1 MHSRLGPH
9 SLLPLAIA
17 AALLTACGGGSSN
30 TKPSPPPAGN
40 NPPPQQVCN
49 DPNAANHG
57 GPLPCVYR
65 YQGPLYNATVPINA
79 DRAHAAGFTGQG
91 VKIGILD
98 SGADRSIPSL
108 TQAVV
113 WYRNYMPADQADP
126 NREDVR
132 GHGSI
137 MAQLAA
143 GRRSGEFPGG
153 AAPGALVYA
162 ARICTDQGLCDIYD
176 RVVPATRDMAAEGVR
191 IFNFSIGGAAW
202 RGTEPVCLPDST
214 DPVCVT
220 AYNNTIAPEVLATN
234 PLYIW
239 ATGND
244 GNATQPSVSAAFPA
258 MFPHLRGNWL
268 AVVGGYVEPNG
279 TVQRLETSSSMCG
292 VAAQW
297 CITAPGSGRFL
308 PGPGVG
314 SSGGGVGTS
323 LATAITTGAAA
334 VVSSAFPWMGG
345 DLIQLS
351 LLTTATDLG
360 APGVDEVFGWGLI
373 NLERAIRGPAQFAF
387 GDVTANVNR
396 EGSWTWAN
404 DIGGAGGLIKTG
416 IGRLLLSGDNSYS
429 GATFVD
435 GGTLALSGTLR
446 SPVTVRSGGTFEALG
461 GTIHGSY
468 TAQAGSTTALQVGSP
483 LRVHG
488 TASLDGTLRILA
500 PASAGYAVGDHETL
514 LFAEAINGRFSSVQV
529 ASGFFYDATLTY
541 NLTTLVANLTRKSAA
556 AAAAKAGAMGATLDG
571 ASHFDAL
578 MAWSEA
584 NGFVA
589 DAAKVLNAPD
599 QAAALNALSSLSG
612 EIHGSARNG
621 LLQTSDQV
629 ARTLGDRVEA
639 LSRQGGAGGWFA
651 AQTASGDL
659 AQSGFGTIET
669 RGNNLLAGAD
679 AEIGAATVGG
689 VIGKGKARSEVHG
702 DRFEADRVLAG
713 VYGRVDGERGYVSG
727 SLTREWLDVEVSRN
741 VAGDRVRAERDDKI
755 DQVRVEAGLK
765 RTVSPFVAVRS
776 ATYRMG
782 GFAESGSDLGLVA
795 GADTHTATFGEIG
808 ARYAAN
814 FRLGGGDAWL
824 SATARYQRV
833 LNGAGSG
840 FAASFA
846 GAPVSFTAR
855 GQDIERERGVLG
867 LSFNHAFR
875 EGWTWFV
882 DAEAEIDGGGIEG
895 RRVSVGVRG
904 AF

>member
-1 MHSRLGPH
+1 MRRKILVVALS
-9 SLLPLAIA
+9 A
-17 AALLTACGGGSSN
+17 AMMTACGGGSSN
-30 TKPSPPPAGN
+30 TKPNTQPPANN
-40 NPPPQQVCN
+40 NPPPTQVCN
-49 DPNAANHG
+49 DPNASNRG

-113 WYRNYMPADQADP
+113 WYRNYMPADLADP
-126 NREDVR
+126 SREDVD
-132 GHGSI
+132 GHGSLV
-137 MAQLAA
+137 AQLAA

-153 AAPGALVYA
+153 AAPGAQVYA

-202 RGTEPVCLPDST
+202 RGTEPVCAESST
-214 DPVCVT
+214 DPVCTT
-220 AYNNTIAPEVLATN
+220 AYGNTIAPEVLATN

-239 ATGND
+239 GAGNG
-244 GNATQPSVSAAFPA
+244 GNATQPSVRAAFPA
-258 MFPHLRGNWL
+258 MFPHLRRNWL
-268 AVVGGYVEPNG
+268 AVVGGYVEANG

-314 SSGGGVGTS
+314 RSGGGVGTS

-360 APGVDEVFGWGLI
+360 APGVDEMFGWGLI
-373 NLERAIRGPAQFAF
+373 DLERAVRGPAQFAF

-404 DIGGAGGLIKTG
+404 DIGGAGGLTKTG
-416 IGRLLLSGDNSYS
+416 VGRLLLSGNNRYS
-429 GATFVD
+429 GATFVE
-435 GGTLALSGTLR
+435 GGTLALSGSLR

-483 LRVHG
+483 LRVNG
-488 TASLDGTLRILA
+488 AASLDGTLRILA
-500 PASAGYAVGDHETL
+500 PSSSGYQVGSSETL

-529 ASGFFYDATLTY
+529 ASGFFYDATLSY
-541 NLTTLVANLTRKSAA
+541 GPSTLVANLTRKSAA
-556 AAAAKAGAMGATLDG
+556 AKAAEVGAMGAALDG

-578 MAWSEA
+578 MAWGEV

-599 QAAALNALSSLSG
+599 QDSALKALASLSG

-651 AQTASGDL
+651 VQTASGDL
-659 AQSGFGTIET
+659 AQSGFGTVET
-669 RGNNLLAGAD
+669 RGNALLAGAD

-689 VIGKGKARSEVHG
+689 VIGTGKARSEVHG

-713 VYGRVDGERGYVSG
+713 VYGRLDGERGYVSG
-727 SLTREWLDVEVSRN
+727 SLTREWLDVEVNRD
-741 VAGDRVRAERDDKI
+741 VAGDRVRSERDDEI
-755 DQVRVEAGLK
+755 DQVRIEAGLK
-765 RTVSPFVAVRS
+765 GVVSPFVAVRS

-808 ARYAAN
+808 ARYAQN
-814 FRLGGGDAWL
+814 FRLGGGEAWL

-833 LNGAGSG
+833 LDGAGSG
-840 FAASFA
+840 FSASFV
-846 GAPVSFTAR
+846 GAPVSITAR

-875 EGWTWFV
+875 DGWTWFV
-882 DAEAEIDGGGIEG
+882 DAEAEVDDGGIEG
-895 RRVSVGVRG
+895 HRVSAGVRG
-904 AF
+904 SF